1 MKELSFVI
9 ILVSM
14 LIGIG
19 DIAEIN
25 SLKKEAEQA
34 YLNGNFSTAI
44 AHYHTL
50 LDSFKVS
57 DENIKL
63 NLANAYLQTK
73 DTATAQQHYR
83 QLSGS
88 ADRQVKSVAQQ
99 QMGVVAH
106 KQQQLKEALHHF
118 KEALKA
124 DPTNEDARYNYELL
138 KKKLQDQQQQQ
149 QNNEDQEQENDQ
161 EQQQNNENQEQQ
173 EQQQNKE
180 NQEQE
185 NQEQQE
191 QQQDQQEQE
200 QQEQQQNQQ
209 EGQEQES
216 ENQEQQEQEQQ
227 QQNQGDQEE
236 GDSEEQRE
244 EPVVPTA
251 ERLEDMNMSEEKA
264 RMILEAMRNNE
275 LQYIQ
280 QNRRKAKNP
289 TDRNKPDW

>member
-1 MKELSFVI
+1 MKELLFVI
-9 ILVSM
+9 ISVSM
-14 LIGIG
+14 IIGIG

-25 SLKKEAEQA
+25 RLKKEAEQA

-63 NLANAYLQTK
+63 NLANAYLQAK

-83 QLSGS
+83 QLSNS

-99 QMGVVAH
+99 QLGVVAH
-106 KQQQLKEALHHF
+106 KQQQLKEALQHF

-124 DPTNEDARYNYELL
+124 DSMNEDARYNYELL
-138 KKKLQDQQQQQ
+138 KKKLQDQQQQENQ
-149 QNNEDQEQENDQ
+149 EQEQNNEDQQ
-161 EQQQNNENQEQQ
+161 
-173 EQQQNKE
+173 
-180 NQEQE
+180 QE

-191 QQQDQQEQE
+191 QEQQNQDQQQEQE
-200 QQEQQQNQQ
+200 QQQQEQEQQDQEQQQQNQQ

-216 ENQEQQEQEQQ
+216 ENQQQQEEQQ
-227 QQNQGDQEE
+227 QDQQQGEQEE

-244 EPVVPTA
+244 EPVNPTS
-251 ERLEDMNMSEEKA
+251 ERLENMNMSEEKA

>member
-25 SLKKEAEQA
+25 RLKKEAEQA

-138 KKKLQDQQQQQ
+138 KKKLQDQQQQ
-149 QNNEDQEQENDQ
+149 NDQ
-161 EQQQNNENQEQQ
+161 EQQQNN
-173 EQQQNKE
+173 
-180 NQEQE
+180 E

-216 ENQEQQEQEQQ
+216 ENQQQQEQQEQ